1 MAADIEDDLP
11 RVCSCAVAPLAAP
24 SDTKHRLGY
33 ALDIQDISGR
43 GGNAQIVAIAKA
55 LGSSF
60 ELDEKS
66 HVHVEFAKGVVVNG
80 RQLVSIQ
87 QSTAGSN
94 QCRAERSNVSAGPH
108 AVLEGTSWD
117 PKKIFDATGRTLAK
131 VFDELF

>member
-11 RVCSCAVAPLAAP
+11 KVCNCAVAPLAAP

-33 ALDIQDISGR
+33 ALDIQDTSGR

-80 RQLVSIQ
+80 RQLISIQ
-87 QSTAGSN
+87 QSASAAN
-94 QCRAERSNVSAGPH
+94 QCRAERSNVSAEPR
-108 AVLEGTSWD
+108 AVLEGTSWE
-117 PKKIFDATGRTLAK
+117 PNKIFEATGRTLAK